1 MLPARSGVVILQ
13 PDRTFVR
20 QEGARDVGDG
30 MRTVRDWTWAHGD
43 SESAS
48 TMKFLSFRHGRL
60 AVALGF
66 ALVGTA
72 LILTPRLMGW
82 PAAGSSPLVD
92 LGSEMLGLAL
102 TVSILDWFFEQRRL
116 RADGRRLAWEVFHD
130 VERVVWV
137 WQGGPFRLETDELL
151 GLLGGVEKDASVAPC
166 TERMLLGL
174 GIRGRELLK
183 GERQA
188 VSTVPGLA
196 EALTELGGL
205 ARIGEGKKPSPEA
218 IRNALT
224 SATRALAEIL
234 DLSAPHMPA
243 RLIRDREGDI
253 AAQEARYETARVASA
268 A

>member
-1 MLPARSGVVILQ
+1 
-13 PDRTFVR
+13 
-20 QEGARDVGDG
+20 
-30 MRTVRDWTWAHGD
+30 
-43 SESAS
+43 
-48 TMKFLSFRHGRL
+48 MKFLSFRRGRL

-66 ALVGTA
+66 AAIGVA
-72 LILTPRLMGW
+72 LIFTPRFLGW
-82 PAAGSSPLVD
+82 ELSGMATLVD

-151 GLLGGVEKDASVAPC
+151 GLLGGVETDAAVAPC

-196 EALTELGGL
+196 EALAELGGL
-205 ARIGEGKKPSPEA
+205 ARIGEGKKPSPDA

-224 SATRALAEIL
+224 AATRSLAEVL
-234 DLSAPHMPA
+234 DLSAPSMPA
-243 RLIRDREGDI
+243 RLIRDREG
-253 AAQEARYETARVASA
+253 ATEAQEARYETARVASA

>member
-1 MLPARSGVVILQ
+1 
-13 PDRTFVR
+13 
-20 QEGARDVGDG
+20 
-30 MRTVRDWTWAHGD
+30 
-43 SESAS
+43 
-48 TMKFLSFRHGRL
+48 MKFLSFRRGRL

-66 ALVGTA
+66 AAIGAALIFAPRFTGWEFSGTA
-72 LILTPRLMGW
+72 T
-82 PAAGSSPLVD
+82 LVD

-151 GLLGGVEKDASVAPC
+151 GLLGGVESDSQVAPC

-183 GERQA
+183 GERLA

-196 EALTELGGL
+196 VALTELAGL
-205 ARIGEGKKPSPEA
+205 ARIGEGKKPSPDA

-224 SATRALAEIL
+224 AATRALAEIL
-234 DLSAPHMPA
+234 DLSAPSMPA
-243 RLIRDREGDI
+243 RLIRDREGDPE
-253 AAQEARYETARVASA
+253 AQAARYETARLASA